1 MSPRTADRL
10 TNFALFVLVLA
21 LAAAVALAVG
31 WRSEALALRA
41 QVKPP
46 GCPAP
51 VAPMPRGVN
60 LKRFS

>member
-10 TNFALFVLVLA
+10 TNFALFVLVLT
-21 LAAAVALAVG
+21 LVAAVALAVG
-31 WRSEALALRA
+31 WRDEALALRTQA
-41 QVKPP
+41 KPP
-46 GCPAP
+46 GCATP